1 MVKLDNITKEKIFG
15 NEIVFCRSAF
25 SKATGLMFRKIKNK
39 AMVFFFE
46 KERRISLHMFFVFSQ
61 IDVIFLDKERKV
73 IEIKKRFRSFRFYKS
88 KKKISYVIELP
99 EGTIDKNNI
108 ELGNRI
114 DF

>member
-1 MVKLDNITKEKIFG
+1 MVKLDNITKGKIFG

-39 AMVFFFE
+39 AMVFFFG
-46 KERRISLHMFFVFSQ
+46 KERRISLHMFFVFVS
-61 IDVIFLDKERKV
+61 IDVLFLDKERKV
-73 IEIKKRFRSFRFYKS
+73 IEIKERFKPFTFYKS

-108 ELGNRI
+108 KLKDRI